1 MEVSMEKGRSK
12 GDGRKKLKKVY
23 TTYVRPVLMNRKS
36 LLGLIILTGFFIMGI
51 FGPLI
56 VPLNMESDISKR
68 FLPPSK
74 EHILGTDYF
83 GIDIFAQIVHGTWSV
98 LVLAFLPSIFAIL
111 MAVSIGIT
119 AGYLKGIF
127 GRVVNGIIDVFMTVP
142 SFPAMLLMAAM
153 FKSVN
158 IVFAAF
164 LMSIWMWA
172 GPAKM
177 IRARVYSIRSM
188 EFVEAAELLEMP
200 KPHIIFK
207 EITPHLMPYIF
218 MQFVNM
224 IKYSVGAS
232 QGLMFLGLLKFN
244 PCHWGAMLNIAVT
257 QTGSIYLP
265 FAIHYPLSIIFFIV
279 LMLIGCTL
287 LSYGVEEIFNPKL
300 RTYE

>member
-1 MEVSMEKGRSK
+1 
-12 GDGRKKLKKVY
+12 
-23 TTYVRPVLMNRKS
+23 
-36 LLGLIILTGFFIMGI
+36 
-51 FGPLI
+51 
-56 VPLNMESDISKR
+56 
-68 FLPPSK
+68 
-74 EHILGTDYF
+74 
-83 GIDIFAQIVHGTWSV
+83 
-98 LVLAFLPSIFAIL
+98 

-142 SFPAMLLMAAM
+142 SFPAMLLMAAI
-153 FKSVN
+153 FKNVS